1 MISLRSKIT
10 QNALSYL
17 FLHPGQTFYVNELA
31 RQLNVDSG
39 NLTRK
44 LNELEHQGVL
54 QSELR
59 GNLKY
64 FGLNLQFPLLKEY
77 RRIVQK
83 TVGLEAMLRGVL
95 EKVAGVKQAYVYGS
109 YAANRMDSA
118 SDIDVLVVGDHESI
132 ALQKEIVKIQKRIGR
147 EINCTGM
154 PEKEFT
160 RRRARDPLL
169 KSIFS
174 KPILRIL

>member
-10 QNALSYL
+10 QNVLSYL
-17 FLHPGQTFYVNELA
+17 FLHPGQTFYLNELA
-31 RQLNVDSG
+31 RQLKVDSG

-44 LNELEHQGVL
+44 LNELTTEGIL
-54 QSELR
+54 QSEVR

-64 FGLNLQFPLLKEY
+64 FGLNSKFPLLDEY

-83 TVGLEAMLRGVL
+83 TVGVEVMLKEAL
-95 EKVAGVKQAYVYGS
+95 EKVDGVKQAYLYGS
-109 YAANRMDSA
+109 YAANRMDSS
-118 SDIDVLVVGDHESI
+118 SDIDVLVIETHESI
-132 ALQKEIVKIQKRIGR
+132 ALQREIVQVQKRIGR

-154 PEKEFT
+154 TEIEFS
-160 RRRARDPLL
+160 RRRGRDPLL

-174 KPILRIL
+174 KPIRRIL